1 MQFNLVNDSLRV
13 EKQAGIK
20 YKLGHITHG
29 HHVPNIN
36 ICNTLN
42 LLKESVTQLV
52 KRQALSQEMLS
63 CLRACSTHSAYRVH
77 SKLAEHCSVALE
89 GVCTSKKTAVKLCS
103 WAIVNIIVHWRP
115 NMVRNSNTYNT
126 GFIYLNSNGFLVD
139 WFT

>member
-29 HHVPNIN
+29 HHVPNIK

-63 CLRACSTHSAYRVH
+63 CLRALSTHSAYRVH
-77 SKLAEHCSVALE
+77 IKMAEHCSVALE
-89 GVCTSKKTAVKLCS
+89 GVCASKKTAFKLCS
-103 WAIVNIIVHWRP
+103 GL
-115 NMVRNSNTYNT
+115 S
-126 GFIYLNSNGFLVD
+126 
-139 WFT
+139 